1 MSSDK
6 EVDPEETPT
15 QSQSGELTLCFIDFF
30 IYLFI
35 VITPVSRTWTTE
47 TFGIAVQSAAD
58 AKLAWLRSNDSPSSP
73 LNGASCLAEL
83 HTHPNLLALDV
94 CVNPDDKRYF
104 DSETDDISNLET
116 SVLESPKD
124 VQLWIKLA
132 FKYLNQ
138 KEM

>member
-1 MSSDK
+1 M
-6 EVDPEETPT
+6 
-15 QSQSGELTLCFIDFF
+15 
-30 IYLFI
+30 
-35 VITPVSRTWTTE
+35 
-47 TFGIAVQSAAD
+47 
-58 AKLAWLRSNDSPSSP
+58 
-73 LNGASCLAEL
+73 
-83 HTHPNLLALDV
+83 ALDV